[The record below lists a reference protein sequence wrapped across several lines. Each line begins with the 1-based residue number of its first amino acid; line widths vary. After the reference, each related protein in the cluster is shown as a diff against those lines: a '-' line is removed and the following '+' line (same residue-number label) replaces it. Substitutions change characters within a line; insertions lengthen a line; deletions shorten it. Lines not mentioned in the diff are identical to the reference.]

1 MSEFMEKHSVSK
13 LIGAP
18 PGYVGHEDGGKLT
31 ESVRRRPFK
40 VILFDEI
47 EKGHSDLYNILLQV
61 FDEGVLTDGLG
72 RKVDFRNS
80 IVIMTSN
87 MGARDLKNNPN
98 IYYIFS
104 TIKWLPE
111 IKYCSIYEGLFG
123 G

>member
-1 MSEFMEKHSVSK
+1 MSEYTERFSLSR

-18 PGYVGHEDGGKLT
+18 PGYIGYDEGGELT
-31 ESVRRRPFK
+31 EKVRRNPYS
-40 VILFDEI
+40 VVLFDEI

-87 MGARDLKNNPN
+87 MGARDLKNNGFGFGN
-98 IYYIFS
+98 SKDDLEYQKMKEKIF
-104 TIKWLPE
+104 
-111 IKYCSIYEGLFG
+111 
-123 G
+123 